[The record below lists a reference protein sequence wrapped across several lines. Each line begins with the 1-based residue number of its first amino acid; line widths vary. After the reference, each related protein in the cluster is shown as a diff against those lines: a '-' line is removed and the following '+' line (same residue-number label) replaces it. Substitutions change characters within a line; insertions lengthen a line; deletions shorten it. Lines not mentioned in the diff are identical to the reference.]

1 MNSTKTNSLYT
12 IYFQPFRVLWP
23 STLTLP
29 LPSPSS
35 CQVGPLPLG
44 RAQLSQEEGE
54 GRGRK
59 RRGDGAR
66 QGGWRVTSPQTR
78 KAKPKKKTELHYIS
92 IGFTKNSIQRQ
103 VHSKV
108 CISTLQ
114 SSVANN
120 YDSPP
125 PLPLFLVSWALA
137 PGQGPT

>member
-78 KAKPKKKTELHYIS
+78 KAKPKKNRIALYKHRIYKEFNTKT
-92 IGFTKNSIQRQ
+92 
-103 VHSKV
+103 
-108 CISTLQ
+108 
-114 SSVANN
+114 SS
-120 YDSPP
+120 
-125 PLPLFLVSWALA
+125 F
-137 PGQGPT
+137 